1 MNRFFQTLTTLLIIS
16 SVSAQDLAHKI
27 PHDAFAVVNI
37 QTGHFFELMTV
48 DDFDRSAIGKTII
61 EKSRDAD
68 FQGVNSIADFGIA
81 LDRSGYFY
89 ATLSDSIAYFSFL
102 LPIADIEKFET
113 HFTAG
118 EAIQDH
124 GVFKSFT
131 KAVSGDSTIF
141 AWNGTMLS
149 ITTPSLVD
157 HYFQQDEVAERYGIR
172 NYSYAD
178 YYEQLANEEEASSW
192 DGAGWVETDNGYDS
206 VYVDVPPP
214 ALPDSLDW
222 KEADSIGAA
231 NNANWDDIAA
241 EADSAVFAEPD
252 SVVYR
257 YDDYMSDSAAPDG
270 NLYEEYYAADQEIKR
285 HLAREWVEAFVGSQF
300 EDMPVASVLTNRSY
314 LSSLSKGAL
323 ATAWIPSFES
333 IYTTLLPELREFGRN
348 GNLFSYYGSLQV
360 GLFAD
365 KEGFKLKSQMELED
379 GMAKSFKRIYGRK
392 LNRNFLKYINSDDA
406 IGLFALSMD
415 TRAYLEELP
424 MLIKDTYGGLYE
436 RYEADIALGAD
447 LVSLLLD
454 EAAIAKAAKGDAL
467 FVLNGI
473 AEQEV
478 PYISYEY
485 DDDYNY
491 MEVEK
496 TKMETIPDFLLMF
509 SSDDVSL
516 YNRIMSY
523 VTDKGYLAEQD
534 GVYRLSQGELPFDL
548 AFARK
553 NGVVFI
559 GTSED
564 QLKAIVNG
572 SYRGKLDKTT
582 RRLLTKNKFAG
593 ILSAKKLSKE
603 IPTEQ
608 LASLDR
614 YIAFQK
620 IFGTMGDFY
629 FKSNGVKG
637 NRISGE
643 FVAQTPEGF
652 DNAIQ
657 YLFSLVDYAVEQR
670 QAL

>member
-1 MNRFFQTLTTLLIIS
+1 
-16 SVSAQDLAHKI
+16 
-27 PHDAFAVVNI
+27 
-37 QTGHFFELMTV
+37 
-48 DDFDRSAIGKTII
+48 
-61 EKSRDAD
+61 
-68 FQGVNSIADFGIA
+68 
-81 LDRSGYFY
+81 
-89 ATLSDSIAYFSFL
+89 
-102 LPIADIEKFET
+102 
-113 HFTAG
+113 
-118 EAIQDH
+118 
-124 GVFKSFT
+124 
-131 KAVSGDSTIF
+131 
-141 AWNGTMLS
+141 
-149 ITTPSLVD
+149 
-157 HYFQQDEVAERYGIR
+157 
-172 NYSYAD
+172 
-178 YYEQLANEEEASSW
+178 EEEASSW

-231 NNANWDDIAA
+231 NNVNWDDIAA

-379 GMAKSFKRIYGRK
+379 GLAKSFKRIYGRK

-473 AEQEV
+473 AEQEM